1 MNWSLEDFVY
11 GATDGAVTTF
21 AVVAGVIG
29 ASLSP
34 SIVLILG
41 FANLLADGLSMAV
54 GNYLAS
60 KTRIEYIEKARR
72 REEWEIDNLVE
83 QEKQEIREI
92 YTKKGFR
99 EELLEEVVR
108 IITSRRK
115 VWVDTMMR
123 EELGL
128 IEDRSRRPLETA
140 ITTFVAFNLVGLIP
154 LLPFV
159 AMFVAGSQAVSSLDA
174 FTYSI
179 AFTGVA
185 FFLIGAVKG
194 KLLQKHLIR
203 SGINTLLIG
212 GIAATVAFVV
222 GYLLNLVV

>member
-41 FANLLADGLSMAV
+41 FANLLADGFSMAV
-54 GNYLAS
+54 GNYLAA
-60 KTRIEYIEKARR
+60 KTRLEYLQKERR

-83 QEKQEIREI
+83 QEKQEIRDI
-92 YTKKGFR
+92 YEKKGFK
-99 EELLEEVVR
+99 EDLLEEIVR

-128 IEDRSRRPLETA
+128 IEDSNRRPLHTA

-159 AMFVAGSQAVSSLDA
+159 VMFIAGFVVISSSDA

-179 AFTGVA
+179 ALTGVA

-194 KLLQKHLIR
+194 RIVQKPLIR
-203 SGINTLLIG
+203 SGISTLLIG
-212 GIAATVAFVV
+212 GIAASVAFVV

>member
-54 GNYLAS
+54 GNYLAA
-60 KTRIEYIEKARR
+60 KTRLEILQKARR

-83 QEKQEIREI
+83 QEKQEIRDI
-92 YTKKGFR
+92 YEKKGFK
-99 EELLEEVVR
+99 EELLDEVVR

-123 EELGL
+123 EEIGL
-128 IEDRSRRPLETA
+128 IEDNSRRPLDTA

-159 AMFVAGSQAVSSLDA
+159 AMFIAGFVVISSSDA

-179 AFTGVA
+179 ILTGVA
-185 FFLIGAVKG
+185 FFLIGSVKG
-194 KLLQKHLIR
+194 RIVQKPLIR
-203 SGINTLLIG
+203 SGMSTLLIG
-212 GIAATVAFVV
+212 GIAASVAFVV
-222 GYLLNLVV
+222 GYLLNLLV

>member
-34 SIVLILG
+34 SVVLILG
-41 FANLLADGLSMAV
+41 FANLFADGLSMAV
-54 GNYLAS
+54 GNYLAA
-60 KTRIEYIEKARR
+60 KTRLEYIEKARR

-92 YTKKGFR
+92 YTKKGFK
-99 EELLEEVVR
+99 EELLEEIVR

-115 VWVDTMMR
+115 VWVDTMMK

-128 IEDRSRRPLETA
+128 IEDSSRRPLETA

-159 AMFVAGSQAVSSLDA
+159 AMFIAGFALISSSDA
-174 FTYSI
+174 FTYSVVL
-179 AFTGVA
+179 TGAA
-185 FFLIGAVKG
+185 FFLIGGVKG
-194 KLLQKHLIR
+194 KIVQKSLIR

-212 GIAATVAFVV
+212 GIAASVAFVV

>member
-21 AVVAGVIG
+21 AVVAGVVG

-41 FANLLADGLSMAV
+41 FANLLADGLSMAAS
-54 GNYLAS
+54 NYLSS
-60 KTRIEYIEKARR
+60 KTRLEYIEKTRK
-72 REEWEIDNLVE
+72 REEWEIDNLAE
-83 QEKQEIREI
+83 QEKQEIRDI
-92 YTKKGFR
+92 YANKGFK
-99 EELLEEVVR
+99 EEILEEIVR

-128 IEDRSRRPLETA
+128 IESKTRPLDTA
-140 ITTFVAFNLVGLIP
+140 ITTFVAFNFVGLIP
-154 LLPFV
+154 LLPFIV
-159 AMFVAGSQAVSSLDA
+159 MFVAGLAVIAPSEA
-174 FTYSI
+174 FAYSI
-179 AFTGVA
+179 ALTGVA
-185 FFLIGAVKG
+185 FFLIGSVKG
-194 KLLQKHLIR
+194 RVVQKPWIK

-212 GIAATVAFVV
+212 GIAASVAFVV
-222 GYLLNLVV
+222 GYILNIVV

>member
-1 MNWSLEDFVY
+1 MRWSLGDFVY

-21 AVVAGVIG
+21 AIVAGVVG

-41 FANLLADGLSMAV
+41 FANLLADGFSMAV
-54 GNYLAS
+54 GNYLAT
-60 KTRIEYIEKARR
+60 KAQREYIEKARK

-83 QEKQEIREI
+83 QEKQEIRDI
-92 YTKKGFR
+92 YTKKGFKA
-99 EELLEEVVR
+99 ELLDKIVKV
-108 IITSRRK
+108 ITSRRK

-128 IEDRSRRPLETA
+128 IEDSKLPRDTA
-140 ITTFVAFNLVGLIP
+140 VTTFAAFNAIGVIP

-159 AMFVAGSQAVSSLDA
+159 AMFAIGSQVVSTSDA
-174 FTYSI
+174 FTYSVI
-179 AFTGVA
+179 FTAVA
-185 FFLIGAVKG
+185 FFLIGVVKG
-194 KLLQKHLIR
+194 RVVQKPLVR
-203 SGINTLLIG
+203 SGLNTLLVG
-212 GIAATVAFVV
+212 GIAATVAFAV

>member
-1 MNWSLEDFVY
+1 MRWSLGDFVY

-21 AVVAGVIG
+21 AVVAGVVG

-41 FANLLADGLSMAV
+41 FANLLADGFSMAV
-54 GNYLAS
+54 GNYLAA
-60 KTRIEYIEKARR
+60 KAQREYIEKARK

-83 QEKQEIREI
+83 QEKQEIRDI
-92 YTKKGFR
+92 YTKKGFK
-99 EELLEEVVR
+99 EELLDEIVR
-108 IITSRRK
+108 VITSRRK

-128 IEDRSRRPLETA
+128 IEDARPPRDTA
-140 ITTFVAFNLVGLIP
+140 VTTFAAFNAVGLIP

-159 AMFVAGSQAVSSLDA
+159 ALFLIGSSVVSASDA
-174 FTYSI
+174 FTYSVI
-179 AFTGVA
+179 FTAAA
-185 FFLIGAVKG
+185 FFLIGIVKG
-194 KLLQKHLIR
+194 KAVQKPLLR
-203 SGINTLLIG
+203 SGLNTLLVG
-212 GIAATVAFVV
+212 GIAAVVAFAV

>member
-34 SIVLILG
+34 SVVLILG
-41 FANLLADGLSMAV
+41 FANLFADGLSMAV
-54 GNYLAS
+54 GNYLAA
-60 KTRIEYIEKARR
+60 KTRLEYIEKARR

-92 YTKKGFR
+92 YTKKGFK
-99 EELLEEVVR
+99 EELLEEIVR

-115 VWVDTMMR
+115 VWVDTMMK

-128 IEDRSRRPLETA
+128 IEDSSRRPLETA

-159 AMFVAGSQAVSSLDA
+159 AMFIAGFALISSSDA
-174 FTYSI
+174 FTYSVVL
-179 AFTGVA
+179 TGAA
-185 FFLIGAVKG
+185 FFLIGGVKG
-194 KLLQKHLIR
+194 RIVQKSLIR

-212 GIAATVAFVV
+212 GIAASVAFVV

>member
-21 AVVAGVIG
+21 AVVAGVVG

-54 GNYLAS
+54 GNYLAA
-60 KTRIEYIEKARR
+60 KTRLEYIEKARR

-83 QEKQEIREI
+83 QEKQEIRDI
-92 YTKKGFR
+92 YAKKGFK
-99 EELLEEVVR
+99 EELLEEIVR

-128 IEDRSRRPLETA
+128 IEGSTRPMDTA

-159 AMFVAGSQAVSSLDA
+159 VMFVTGLAIIASFDA

-179 AFTGVA
+179 ILTGAA
-185 FFLIGAVKG
+185 FFLIGGVKG
-194 KLLQKHLIR
+194 RMVQKPLIR
-203 SGINTLLIG
+203 SGLGTLLIG
-212 GIAATVAFVV
+212 GIAASVAFVV
-222 GYLLNLVV
+222 GYILNLVV

>member
-1 MNWSLEDFVY
+1 MRWSLGDFVY

-21 AVVAGVIG
+21 AVVAGVVG

-41 FANLLADGLSMAV
+41 FANLLADGFSMAV
-54 GNYLAS
+54 GNYLAA
-60 KTRIEYIEKARR
+60 KAQREYIEKARK

-83 QEKQEIREI
+83 QEKQEIRDI
-92 YTKKGFR
+92 YAKKGFKD
-99 EELLEEVVR
+99 ELLNEVVR

-128 IEDRSRRPLETA
+128 IEDSRRPRDTA
-140 ITTFVAFNLVGLIP
+140 VTTFAAFNAVGLIP

-159 AMFVAGSQAVSSLDA
+159 AMFAAGSTASPNDA
-174 FTYSI
+174 FLYSVV
-179 AFTGVA
+179 FTAAA
-185 FFLIGAVKG
+185 FFLIGWIKG
-194 KLLQKHLIR
+194 RIVQKPPLR
-203 SGINTLLIG
+203 SGMITLLIG
-212 GIAATVAFVV
+212 GAAAAVAYAI
-222 GYLLNLVV
+222 GYLLNLIV